1 MELNSVSPENSDIAS
16 VSGRMESVGVKR
28 EREKKIPMMIL
39 GDLFMWEISRMMYVK
54 SIIRQI

>member
-1 MELNSVSPENSDIAS
+1 MELNSVSPENSDVAS

-28 EREKKIPMMIL
+28 ERKKIPMMIL

-54 SIIRQI
+54 SIIRQT